1 MVQSLDNQQAVK
13 INLSTKSCTMSE
25 DRTPIHAVLIATL
38 GAEPQVVS
46 LATQLLLQQGIALQA
61 VVVIHT
67 SQTAP
72 PILHSLPRLHTLFAE
87 QSSLPPLHTVEVP
100 IADVLTLPELEH
112 FSQTL

>member
-1 MVQSLDNQQAVK
+1 M
-13 INLSTKSCTMSE
+13 TE

-87 QSSLPPLHTVEVP
+87 QSSLTAIVLIQVA
-100 IADVLTLPELEH
+100 ADT
-112 FSQTL
+112 